1 MDLEQFKIKFVED
14 ANELVSELERALLV
28 LEDNPSNIE
37 RIGAVFRVMHT
48 LKGTAGM
55 YGFDNVSELTH
66 RLETLYDSIRSG
78 KEQMS
83 RELITITF
91 QAVDCL
97 KILLNN
103 DDLIVKDCEKNFKR
117 VIEQAETFFQRQN
130 VQQSELL
137 DEEEDNDEGA
147 DAGVKFFFIVINP
160 DPQTLKRGLN
170 PLVAFTEL
178 AEYGKKHIWK
188 HSQIPFFNDIDP
200 RLCYTGWE
208 VLLTTSEDISTLE
221 DVFVFFMEDEFLI
234 HKIDTSNIDS
244 DKTLRNALA
253 ILRQNPDS
261 INQGLQEIKSYL
273 QTSRSKE
280 IFLKPLA
287 EKVVNTLK
295 QDKEQK
301 TTGEIVN
308 SIDTQRNTI
317 RVDSEKLDELMNL
330 VSELVTTRAKLSL
343 ISDKSEYERLHE
355 VVETLT
361 KLSKQFRDNVLQI
374 RLVPVETLMYT
385 LKRLVRDLAQELNK
399 DVDFVAEGVDTELDK
414 NIINNLESPLMH
426 IIRNSLDHG
435 IETREERLEKSKS
448 TRGIIRFIAFYS
460 GSNVFIQIQ
469 DDGRGIDPVNIRKKA
484 VEKGLIAPDLQLSL
498 KETYDLLFLPGF
510 STAQRITEVS
520 GRGVGMDVVK
530 QKISN
535 LRGEIDVDS
544 EVNLGTSVTLK
555 LPLTLSIIDTLLVQI
570 NNSFFLIPLSVIEI
584 CNISTH
590 AQLFSKREHRIEYQD
605 GLIPFIYLRDYFRL
619 GSTPPEQEHLVV
631 IVNNDKRFA
640 LVVDKVLGEHQAVIK
655 PLGQVFENQEFLA
668 GASILGDGNLALIID
683 TNKLIKSLN

>member
-1 MDLEQFKIKFVED
+1 MDLEQFKIKFIED
-14 ANELVSELERALLV
+14 ANELVTELERALLV
-28 LEDNPSNIE
+28 LEDNPSDIE

-66 RLETLYDSIRSG
+66 RLETLYDSVRSG
-78 KEQMS
+78 REVMS
-83 RELITITF
+83 RELLTITF

-97 KILLNN
+97 KVLLNN
-103 DDLIVKDCEKNFKR
+103 DDQIVKDCESNFKK
-117 VIEQAETFFQRQN
+117 VIQQAETFFQRQQGTN
-130 VQQSELL
+130 ELFL
-137 DEEEDNDEGA
+137 SDDADDNDEG
-147 DAGVKFFFIVINP
+147 DQKDFFIVINP
-160 DPQTLKRGLN
+160 ETHTLKRGLN

-178 AEYGKKHIWK
+178 AEFGKKHLWM
-188 HSQIPFFNDIDP
+188 HSQVPRFDDMDP

-208 VLLTTSEDISTLE
+208 VLLSTTEDISTIE
-221 DVFVFFMEDEFLI
+221 DVFVFFMEEEFLI
-234 HKIDTSNIDS
+234 HQINTKNIDD
-244 DKTLRNALA
+244 DKTLRSALA
-253 ILRQNPDS
+253 ILRQNPES
-261 INQGLQEIKSYL
+261 INEGIAEIKSL
-273 QTSRSKE
+273 LLSNKVKTPEK
-280 IFLKPLA
+280 
-287 EKVVNTLK
+287 KVVAETTAVVQK
-295 QDKEQK
+295 QEKEQK
-301 TTGEIVN
+301 TVAEVSNTVD
-308 SIDTQRNTI
+308 SQRNTI

-343 ISDKSEYERLHE
+343 IADKNEYERLHE

-374 RLVPVETLMYT
+374 RLVPVETLMFT

-399 DVDFVAEGVDTELDK
+399 EVDFVAEGVDTELDK

-435 IETREERLEKSKS
+435 IETKEERLAQSKS
-448 TRGIIRFIAFYS
+448 PRGIIRFIAFYS

-484 VEKGLIAPDLQLSL
+484 VEKGLIAADLQLSL

-535 LRGEIDVDS
+535 LRGEIEVDS

-570 NNSFFLIPLSVIEI
+570 SNSFFLIPLSVIEI
-584 CNISTH
+584 CNISSH
-590 AQLFSKREHRIEYQD
+590 EHLFSKRERRIEYLD
-605 GLIPFIYLRDYFRL
+605 SLIPFIYLRDYFRL
-619 GSTPPEQEHLVV
+619 GGIAPEQEHLII
-631 IVNNDKRFA
+631 IVNNDKRYA

-683 TNKLIKSLN
+683 TNKLIKSIS